1 MKFVLVDLFSDKR
14 VIMYGVRLFSFALN
28 AEPLGIL
35 SSNFNGFMYIIDVK
49 EENSFSIVLR
59 FTWKSFQF
67 CEISFLAHINLP

>member
-35 SSNFNGFMYIIDVK
+35 SS
-49 EENSFSIVLR
+49 IVLTYDITV
-59 FTWKSFQF
+59 FNIKNLFGLFQAFFPLYF
-67 CEISFLAHINLP
+67 CVYK